1 MTDTRLI
8 RKYPNRRLY
17 DTQDSRYVTLAD
29 IRHLVLDGEEVTVV
43 ERSSG
48 SDITPAILLQVIAEQ
63 EQQAPTLK
71 DGALTALIRNLAGP
85 QATRLGPYLNECLR
99 QFQRTSAAA
108 NTDKEQI
115 TRLADRFVTRLPEHP
130 RND

>member
-1 MTDTRLI
+1 MPDARLI

-17 DTQDSRYVTLAD
+17 DTRDSRYVTLAD
-29 IRHLVLDGEEVTVV
+29 IRHLVLEGEEITVV

-63 EQQAPTLK
+63 EQQTPTLK
-71 DGALTALIRNLAGP
+71 DGTLTALIRNLAGP
-85 QATRLGPYLNECLR
+85 HAARLGPYINECLR
-99 QFQRTSAAA
+99 QFQRTSSV

-115 TRLADRFVTRLPEHP
+115 MHLADRFITRLPEHP